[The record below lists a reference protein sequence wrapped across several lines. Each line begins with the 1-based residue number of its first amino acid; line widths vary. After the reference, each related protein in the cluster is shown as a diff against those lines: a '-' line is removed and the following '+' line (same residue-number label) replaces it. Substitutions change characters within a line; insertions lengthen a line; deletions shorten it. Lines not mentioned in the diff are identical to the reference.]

1 MKILVIHNI
10 LWAHYKSVLFEE
22 IQKQLPDEHEFHVL
36 QIARNE
42 ISRKKMESADTNYV
56 YNYNLLFDDYIEN
69 VSKLSEIAA
78 VLKFFL
84 KYNPDVVNV
93 TGYSASISTLPVI
106 FLAKLLGK
114 KIIMSNESTDSD
126 ERRGGLK
133 ESIKR
138 WAVKACSGYVVFGK
152 SSEDYLVKLGA
163 KRDRVLV
170 KNAAVVDNRTIE
182 SVYRNALN
190 QSLFPEIMT
199 EKNFIFVGRISKEK
213 NVPMLI
219 RAFQNLK
226 EEHANWGLI
235 IVGNGQDDEN
245 VNLQIQQNP
254 KNIYKYDSVGW
265 KEIPKFFSKSD
276 CLVLPSSSE
285 PWGLVVNEAM
295 ICGLAVVVS
304 EACGCA
310 DDLVNGNGY
319 VVKTNSENDLQ
330 SALQSIL
337 NHSDLSSLKSKSKEI
352 IQDFSVEKVAKE
364 YVNQITALL

>member
-1 MKILVIHNI
+1 LKILIIHNI

-22 IQKQLPDEHEFHVL
+22 IEKQLPSEHEFHLL

-42 ISRKKMESADTNYV
+42 ISRKKMESADSNYS
-56 YNYNLLFDDYIEN
+56 YNYTLLFDDYIEN
-69 VSKLSEIAA
+69 VPKLSEITA

-106 FLAKLLGK
+106 FLAKILGK

-126 ERRGGLK
+126 KRKGGLK

-170 KNAAVVDNRTIE
+170 KNAAVVDNKTIE
-182 SVYRNALN
+182 SVYHTALQ
-190 QSLFPEIMT
+190 QSLFPEIKT

-213 NVPMLI
+213 NVSMLV
-219 RAFQNLK
+219 RAFQSIK
-226 EEHANWGLI
+226 EKQPNWGLI
-235 IVGNGQDDEN
+235 IVGNGQDDTN
-245 VNLQIQQNP
+245 VNLQIQENSE
-254 KNIYKYDSVGW
+254 NIYKYNSVGW

-295 ICGLAVVVS
+295 ICGLAVIVT

-330 SALQSIL
+330 SALEAII
-337 NHSDLSSLKSKSKEI
+337 NHTELATLKSKSKEI
-352 IQDFSVEKVAKE
+352 IKDFSVEKVAKE
-364 YVNQITALL
+364 YVTQITALS